1 MGEHMSDYIKEIRE
15 LIGSRPFILV
25 GSAVLVFN
33 REYEVLLQLR
43 SDTGK
48 WGIPGGAMEPGESF
62 EETARRELFEETG
75 LHLQRLRFL
84 DVVAGKEYYFRYP
97 NGDEIHNAIALYACE
112 EWEGE
117 LQMLDGESKDLRFFP
132 INNLP
137 SLTERQE
144 LIINKI
150 KDSGL
155 LPDFRQIDLN
165 VIMKCA
171 EVLDL
176 QRKSYK
182 IEAHLIGTEE
192 IPPLKETFEELQV
205 CGETFIG
212 CYIEGRLAGAVSF
225 KKEGEVI
232 DIYRMMVHP
241 DFFRR
246 GIAQKLIAQLEQ
258 IRYSEMIVSTGAANT
273 PAMKLYEKLG
283 FERQDDSVVG
293 NGLILANFKKR
304 QV

>member
-1 MGEHMSDYIKEIRE
+1 MSDYIKEIRA

-33 REYEVLLQLR
+33 RKYEVLLQLR
-43 SDTGK
+43 TDTGR

-62 EETARRELFEETG
+62 EDTARRELLEETG
-75 LHLQRLRFL
+75 LLLKRLKFL
-84 DVVAGKEYYFRYP
+84 DVAAGKEYKFRYP

-117 LQMLDGESKDLRFFP
+117 LQMLDGESRDLRFFP
-132 INNLP
+132 MDKLP
-137 SLTERQE
+137 PLTERQE

-150 KDSGL
+150 NDSGL
-155 LPDFRQIDLN
+155 LPEIREINLE
-165 VIMKCA
+165 VIMECA

-182 IEAHLIGTEE
+182 IEAGLIGTDE
-192 IPPLKETFEELQV
+192 IPPLKETFEQLQD

-241 DFFRR
+241 EFFRR

-258 IRYSEMIVSTGAANT
+258 IGYSEIIVSTGAANT
-273 PAMKLYEKLG
+273 PAVKLYEKLG
-283 FERQDDSVVG
+283 FERQEDSVVG
-293 NGLILANFKKR
+293 NGLALANFIKR